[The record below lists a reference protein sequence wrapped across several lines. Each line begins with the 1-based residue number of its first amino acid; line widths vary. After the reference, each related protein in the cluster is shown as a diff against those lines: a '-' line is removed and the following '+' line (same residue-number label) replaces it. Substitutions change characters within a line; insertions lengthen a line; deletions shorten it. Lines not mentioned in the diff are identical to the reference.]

1 MKNLFQSRSCGNMTA
16 SKSNKI
22 CVEEVLQTALSGLDT
37 TDPHGQ
43 GCDDLSD
50 VEPYFT
56 DDETN
61 DD

>member
-1 MKNLFQSRSCGNMTA
+1 MTA

-37 TDPHGQ
+37 TNPHGH

-56 DDETN
+56 DDDTN
-61 DD
+61 YD

>member
-1 MKNLFQSRSCGNMTA
+1 MTA
-16 SKSNKI
+16 SKSNKT

-37 TDPHGQ
+37 TDPHGH

-56 DDETN
+56 DDDSN